1 MVSMPI
7 MSRIFNGVVCTF
19 MTSKIVLLC
28 GYYGFGN
35 GGDEALLATLI
46 QMLPENVTPVVMSA
60 TPAKT
65 ANQHQ
70 VATCDRN
77 NIFQVVP
84 LMFKAKGFVWGGGS
98 LIQDSSSW
106 ASPLFYI
113 AWMMFAQM
121 LGLKTVAWAQGIG
134 PLHRGWIEAIARRS
148 FSACSA
154 RSTRDT
160 GSAKLLEKWSLD
172 YRLAPDP
179 VWSMSGINSLPPK
192 SDDVKRVAVVLRS
205 HPLLTDERLSVLT
218 EALKNFETETQSQIL
233 LLPFQRSLDYDIAV
247 KIQDQLSDQAELLML
262 EDPRQLKGVFQ
273 SVDMTI
279 AMRLHA
285 LIMAAS
291 EGCRCFALSYDP
303 KVSRLMEDLDLQGYE
318 LETLPSDSGYIA
330 HHWQQTLNTK
340 ATFDE
345 TSISDRIH
353 QSQQHQTLL
362 RKVFA

>member
-1 MVSMPI
+1 
-7 MSRIFNGVVCTF
+7 
-19 MTSKIVLLC
+19 MTSKTVLLC

-46 QMLPENVTPVVMSA
+46 QMLPDNVTPVVMSA

-77 NIFQVVP
+77 NFLQVLS
-84 LMFKAKGFVWGGGS
+84 LMLKAKGFIWGGGS

-113 AWMMFAQM
+113 AWMTLAQI

-134 PLHRGWIEAIARRS
+134 PLNRGWIESISRQS
-148 FSACSA
+148 FSACTA
-154 RSTRDT
+154 RSTRDV
-160 GSAKLLEKWSLD
+160 GSAQLLKKWSLN
-172 YRLAPDP
+172 YHLAPDP
-179 VWSMSGINSLPPK
+179 VWALAGTSSSEAEENVTK
-192 SDDVKRVAVVLRS
+192 VAVVLRS
-205 HPLLTDERLSVLT
+205 HSLLTATRLKVLT
-218 EALKNFETETQSQIL
+218 EALQTFEANTHSRIL

-247 KIQDQLSDQAELLML
+247 NIQDQLSEDAELLML
-262 EDPRQLKGVFQ
+262 EDPRQLKGIFQ
-273 SVDMTI
+273 TVDMTI

-285 LIMAAS
+285 LIMAAA

-303 KVSRLMEDLDLQGYE
+303 KVTRLMEDLELQGYE
-318 LETLPSDSGYIA
+318 LDALPSDSVHIA
-330 HHWQQTLNTK
+330 SHWQQYLNEK

-345 TSISDRIH
+345 QAISDRVSQSQIH
-353 QSQQHQTLL
+353 QKLL
-362 RKVFA
+362 HEVFQD